1 MRHMK
6 EKPRTQDV
14 LLPCDQLDFGYRAGG
29 VVCGRCYGVC
39 AMPRLDFIFSSLLA
53 RWLLFD
59 SSSSILSSADR
70 NYWVKRQAGNDFRL
84 KQASL
89 IS

>member
-6 EKPRTQDV
+6 EKPRMQDV
-14 LLPCDQLDFGYRAGG
+14 LLPCDQLVLDIKQVEFDMCR
-29 VVCGRCYGVC
+29 CCYGVC
-39 AMPRLDFIFSSLLA
+39 AMPRLDFNFSSLLV

-70 NYWVKRQAGNDFRL
+70 NC
-84 KQASL
+84 
-89 IS
+89 